1 MEKLDFETILVESA
15 KLPMVRIDRGE
26 FLRRELHNK
35 YSPEVIDDAINN
47 NPAHAGIPIE
57 EVRKIA
63 KSCINEEATKV
74 TAISTVA
81 GIPGGLAMI
90 GTVPVDLA
98 QYYGFI
104 LRIVQKLIYLYGWQ
118 DLDLK
123 SDVIDTETKNLFTL
137 FVGIMFGAKGA
148 VGAVQKISVQVAQQ
162 VAKKL
167 PQKALT
173 KGIIYPIVKKVATM
187 LGVQMTKEV
196 FAKGVAKVVPVIGGV
211 VSGAVTFVSYK
222 PMCEKLRKH
231 LETFEVAN
239 VDFYKNLNTD
249 IDIYDAENVVEL
261 GDK

>member
-1 MEKLDFETILVESA
+1 MEKLDFETILIESA
-15 KLPMVRIDRGE
+15 KLPMVRIDREE
-26 FLRRELHNK
+26 FLRREFHNK
-35 YSPEVIDDAINN
+35 YSSEVIDDVINN
-47 NPAHAGIPIE
+47 NPAHAGISVD

-90 GTVPVDLA
+90 GTIPVDLA

-104 LRIVQKLIYLYGWQ
+104 LRIVQKLIYLYGWH

-123 SDVIDTETKNLFTL
+123 SDGIDAETKNLFTL
-137 FVGIMFGAKGA
+137 FVGIMFGVNGA
-148 VGAVQKISVQVAQQ
+148 VGAVQKISIQVAQQ

-173 KGIIYPIVKKVATM
+173 KGVIYPIVKKVAAM

-196 FAKGVAKVVPVIGGV
+196 FAKGVSKFVPVIGGV
-211 VSGAVTFVSYK
+211 VSGAVTFASYK

-239 VDFYKNLNTD
+239 INFYSNSDSNV
-249 IDIYDAENVVEL
+249 DIYDVDDVIEL
-261 GDK
+261 DDE